1 MIRVRWYTLARV
13 SAAILP
19 LALLGCPP
27 RDPPPAK
34 ADPHE
39 QPLTMPPVDR
49 AFVERA
55 LGPGTNLAN
64 KPLVADIDPRAGQ
77 EALVVTEK
85 AGKDFQLAVVR
96 ANGRVLSHV
105 PLGGKVLAHAN
116 LRLVGELR
124 AMDLLPDGSKIYLM
138 PVETL
143 VYKVPV
149 CGLLAFRYRE
159 DALALVG
166 EFASQCWRKEVG
178 GTGADPYSF
187 MKVERGE
194 QLRIVMD
201 DPEGERTYRWD
212 APQGSFLALALG
224 KTGKKKK

>member
-1 MIRVRWYTLARV
+1 MIRAHWSKAARASV
-13 SAAILP
+13 AILP
-19 LALLGCPP
+19 LVLLGCPP
-27 RDPPPAK
+27 KDPPPAK
-34 ADPHE
+34 GDPQE
-39 QPLTMPPVDR
+39 QPITMPPVDR

-64 KPLVADIDPRAGQ
+64 KPLVADIDPRGGQ
-77 EALVVTEK
+77 EVLVVTEK
-85 AGKDFQLAVVR
+85 AGKDYQLAVLQ

-124 AMDLLPDGSKIYLM
+124 SMDLLPDGSKIYLM
-138 PVETL
+138 PLETL

-166 EFASQCWRKEVG
+166 EFASRCWRKEVG
-178 GTGADPYSF
+178 GTGADPFTF

-194 QLRIVMD
+194 QLRVVMD

-212 APQGSFLALALG
+212 AAQGSFLALALA
-224 KTGKKKK
+224 KTSKKK